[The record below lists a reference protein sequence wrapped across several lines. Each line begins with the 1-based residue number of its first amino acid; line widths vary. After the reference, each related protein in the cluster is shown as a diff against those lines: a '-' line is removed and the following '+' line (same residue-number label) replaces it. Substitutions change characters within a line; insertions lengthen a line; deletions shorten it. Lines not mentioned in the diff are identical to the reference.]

1 MIKTSEKT
9 SVYALKS
16 NNNNNSINK
25 DSINALSTNSKANE
39 VLHYTRNG
47 VSSSE
52 KKKVINV
59 IHRIDS
65 ADSGSVL
72 TNRTNSGGSRASS
85 ASSTSSSSSSRSSD
99 HMSSTQKNGKSSE
112 QSKSSKQAAEKQ
124 TPTKTI
130 AKPYKSQSERINN
143 NSLKQKLPQEVSSP
157 KNKNESTLPK
167 KDTKQEVVDTTQTLE
182 LRHQK
187 LSSFPEAHLV
197 KTELVKLD
205 ISFNSFSDLEM
216 LSNFPK
222 LVSFKAMYNKLKTL
236 DGIELCEQIKDC
248 NITGNAIEDV
258 SKLAFC
264 KKLETLSLD
273 GNKIASFPS
282 LSSLKCLTSLSVD
295 NNCLKTFDGISGLEN
310 LTTFSAAR
318 NYFEKLTGLGKCR
331 FRSSLLELDLSFNM
345 LDKAD
350 FACLPTFD
358 KLELLDQVLKREQ
371 TSLKEAEEVKAL
383 FLNLEKQT
391 RKLEKTFENSLH
403 RLDANLN
410 EIKKGIIF
418 ELDIERKESESFVD
432 LDPQNID
439 ARSSQTL
446 DLNDIRKSMNRI
458 EKKPISKAED
468 VQIVNVRKSLN
479 HIERIRAA
487 QHYSKTAEVDNKET
501 SNLNAEF
508 IDDSR
513 FVGGGHS
520 VNDASEKVANEVE
533 QFLHLLNSKTAER
546 KGPPSS
552 SGLKVRRKQKDS

>member
-1 MIKTSEKT
+1 MRDNLISHVKQLQENISSLSE
-9 SVYALKS
+9 
-16 NNNNNSINK
+16 
-25 DSINALSTNSKANE
+25 
-39 VLHYTRNG
+39 
-47 VSSSE
+47 
-52 KKKVINV
+52 
-59 IHRIDS
+59 
-65 ADSGSVL
+65 
-72 TNRTNSGGSRASS
+72 
-85 ASSTSSSSSSRSSD
+85 
-99 HMSSTQKNGKSSE
+99 
-112 QSKSSKQAAEKQ
+112 
-124 TPTKTI
+124 
-130 AKPYKSQSERINN
+130 
-143 NSLKQKLPQEVSSP
+143 
-157 KNKNESTLPK
+157 
-167 KDTKQEVVDTTQTLE
+167 
-182 LRHQK
+182 
-187 LSSFPEAHLV
+187 
-197 KTELVKLD
+197 
-205 ISFNSFSDLEM
+205 LEM
-216 LSNFPK
+216 LYVSGNPMCDINSNYVK
-222 LVSFKAMYNKLKTL
+222 ILSTHLKNL
-236 DGIELCEQIKDC
+236 RLIDEVRVNAYELPSEIDQNDSTI
-248 NITGNAIEDV
+248 ITELGYTEP
-258 SKLAFC
+258 AF
-264 KKLETLSLD
+264 D
-273 GNKIASFPS
+273 
-282 LSSLKCLTSLSVD
+282 
-295 NNCLKTFDGISGLEN
+295 
-310 LTTFSAAR
+310 
-318 NYFEKLTGLGKCR
+318 
-331 FRSSLLELDLSFNM
+331 
-345 LDKAD
+345 DK
-350 FACLPTFD
+350 
-358 KLELLDQVLKREQ
+358 ELLDQVLKREQ

>member
-1 MIKTSEKT
+1 
-9 SVYALKS
+9 
-16 NNNNNSINK
+16 
-25 DSINALSTNSKANE
+25 
-39 VLHYTRNG
+39 
-47 VSSSE
+47 
-52 KKKVINV
+52 
-59 IHRIDS
+59 
-65 ADSGSVL
+65 
-72 TNRTNSGGSRASS
+72 
-85 ASSTSSSSSSRSSD
+85 
-99 HMSSTQKNGKSSE
+99 
-112 QSKSSKQAAEKQ
+112 
-124 TPTKTI
+124 
-130 AKPYKSQSERINN
+130 
-143 NSLKQKLPQEVSSP
+143 
-157 KNKNESTLPK
+157 
-167 KDTKQEVVDTTQTLE
+167 
-182 LRHQK
+182 
-187 LSSFPEAHLV
+187 
-197 KTELVKLD
+197 
-205 ISFNSFSDLEM
+205 M

-358 KLELLDQVLKREQ
+358 KLEVLRLKNCNLSCLDIFPTCFQIRVLVLSSNSFESISGIESRFPHLESLDVRDNLISHVKQLQENISSLSELEMLYVSGNPMCDINSNYVKILSTHLKNLRLIDEVRVNAYELPSEIDQNDSTIITELGYTEPAFDDKELLDQVLKREQ